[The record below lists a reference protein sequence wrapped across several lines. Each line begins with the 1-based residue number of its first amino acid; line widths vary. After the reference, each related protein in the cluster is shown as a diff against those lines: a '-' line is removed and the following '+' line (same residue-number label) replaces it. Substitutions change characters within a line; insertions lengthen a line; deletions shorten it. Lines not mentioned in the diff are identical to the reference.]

1 MIKAVFFD
9 LDGTLVNSLRDIA
22 AAMNGALAAFGLPG
36 FSPEEYRHKVGNGAR
51 ILAQRCLPKERLS
64 EADALR
70 QEYGRRYLADCCVE
84 TCPYE
89 GVVPMLDALREAG
102 LQLAVIT
109 NKPQDQADRVIRLLP
124 EGAVH
129 AVFGQQARFPVKP
142 DPAIFRFAAER
153 MGLAPEEIL
162 YCGDSAVDIQFAHN
176 AGTRGIGC
184 IWGFRGRQELAQA
197 GADFLAETPAAL
209 AAIAL
214 REAEK

>member
-51 ILAQRCLPKERLS
+51 ILAQRCLPEERLS

-89 GVVPMLDALREAG
+89 GVVPSWTPCGRRG
-102 LQLAVIT
+102 CSWPSSPIS
-109 NKPQDQADRVIRLLP
+109 PRIRQT
-124 EGAVH
+124 G
-129 AVFGQQARFPVKP
+129 
-142 DPAIFRFAAER
+142 
-153 MGLAPEEIL
+153 
-162 YCGDSAVDIQFAHN
+162 
-176 AGTRGIGC
+176 
-184 IWGFRGRQELAQA
+184 
-197 GADFLAETPAAL
+197 
-209 AAIAL
+209 
-214 REAEK
+214 

>member
-51 ILAQRCLPKERLS
+51 ILAQRCLPEERLA

-89 GVVPMLDALREAG
+89 GVVPMLDTLREAG

-129 AVFGQQARFPVKP
+129 EVFGLQPRLPQGVQHGDDALIGTSLHAAICQIAAAVFLPQG
-142 DPAIFRFAAER
+142 
-153 MGLAPEEIL
+153 
-162 YCGDSAVDIQFAHN
+162 
-176 AGTRGIGC
+176 
-184 IWGFRGRQELAQA
+184 

-214 REAEK
+214 REAQK